1 MMPPERV
8 ARRLVHLARRHPLGA
23 FTVMQLMEP
32 AELLHVMAYDTE
44 HVLYRLWLDRDWL

>member
-8 ARRLVHLARRHPLGA
+8 ARRLVHLARRHPLVA

-32 AELLHVMAYDTE
+32 AELLLVMVNDTQ
-44 HVLYRLWLDRDWL
+44 HVLYRLWLGRDWL